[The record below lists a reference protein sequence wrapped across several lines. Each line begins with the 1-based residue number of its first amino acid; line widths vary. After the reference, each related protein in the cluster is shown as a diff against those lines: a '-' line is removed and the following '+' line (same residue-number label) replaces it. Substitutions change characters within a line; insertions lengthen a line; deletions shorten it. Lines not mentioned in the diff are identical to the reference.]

1 MDMKLMHSYKN
12 DRVNLTP
19 QENTNTKYKLAV
31 TEMPS
36 NQHMNYSDE
45 MKKKNKQHG

>member
-1 MDMKLMHSYKN
+1 MI
-12 DRVNLTP
+12 VNLTP

-36 NQHMNYSDE
+36 EQHMNYSDE
-45 MKKKNKQHG
+45 MKKKKKQHG